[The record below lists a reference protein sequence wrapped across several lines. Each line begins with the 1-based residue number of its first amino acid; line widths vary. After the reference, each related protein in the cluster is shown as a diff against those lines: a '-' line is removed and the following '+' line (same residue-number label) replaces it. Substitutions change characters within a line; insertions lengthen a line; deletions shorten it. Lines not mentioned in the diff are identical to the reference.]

1 MQRISRAP
9 VLSATRNRDSCWIT
23 DGHLPCG
30 SRPMAAQGVAS
41 QGRRERSYLKGTNA
55 TEDAARQRPVRPSG
69 PDTCG
74 RWPSLC
80 DLHDFRQAPVL
91 RLRERAGLDDPDD
104 VADLRLVLLVVS
116 VELGRAPD
124 DLLVLGVRL
133 HRVDPD
139 NDRLVHAARDDDTA
153 PLLAPA
159 ARMLRLGQA
168 RDRLALGRALAL
180 RLRVAVAQGA
190 RQALPLALRRRLGR
204 SFDCGL
210 GFGRLCG
217 RLGSGLEL
225 WLGLGLGF
233 GFGDGSLGRSGL
245 RP

>member
-1 MQRISRAP
+1 
-9 VLSATRNRDSCWIT
+9 
-23 DGHLPCG
+23 
-30 SRPMAAQGVAS
+30 
-41 QGRRERSYLKGTNA
+41 
-55 TEDAARQRPVRPSG
+55 
-69 PDTCG
+69 
-74 RWPSLC
+74 
-80 DLHDFRQAPVL
+80 QAPVL

-180 RLRVAVAQGA
+180 RLRVAVALGT
-190 RQALPLALRRRLGR
+190 RQALPLALRRCLGR
-204 SFDCGL
+204 SFAYGL
-210 GFGRLCG
+210 GFGRL
-217 RLGSGLEL
+217 GL
-225 WLGLGLGF
+225 LGLFDRLVLCLLVLVLVSHSQL
-233 GFGDGSLGRSGL
+233 DSRSLLVRSGRSGCG
-245 RP
+245 RSHASRA